1 MTRFYN
7 SGLYLTPFFTKH
19 KEVDLTLFDDEYLHE
34 EIEYNADLFAE
45 YFKGGLVEQCKYNP
59 KRKINNEFLKYIP
72 TWPRYYEPLIFE
84 EEIAL
89 ECGLIPFVLK
99 VDRLCLIAIS
109 VCGSDLSPRL
119 DTYQALTNNTIDEN
133 SYLFSDFDYFQSVVG
148 KELTEKVLQAI
159 SYTITPEIQK

>member
-19 KEVDLTLFDDEYLHE
+19 KEVDLTLFDNEYLHE

-99 VDRLCLIAIS
+99 H
-109 VCGSDLSPRL
+109 
-119 DTYQALTNNTIDEN
+119 
-133 SYLFSDFDYFQSVVG
+133 
-148 KELTEKVLQAI
+148 
-159 SYTITPEIQK
+159 

>member
-19 KEVDLTLFDDEYLHE
+19 KEVNLTLFDNEYLHD

-45 YFKGGLVEQCKYNP
+45 HFKGSLVEQCKYNP
-59 KRKINNEFLKYIP
+59 SRKVNNDFLKYIP
-72 TWPRYYEPLIFE
+72 TWPRYYEPLVFNE
-84 EEIAL
+84 KIAL

-99 VDRLCLIAIS
+99 VDRLCLIAVS

-119 DTYQALTNNTIDEN
+119 DAYQALTDNTIDEN
-133 SYLFSDFDYFQSVVG
+133 SYLFSDFDYFQEILG
-148 KELTEKVLQAI
+148 KNLTQKVLEAI
-159 SYTITPEIQK
+159 SYTE